1 MELLPLTSGII
12 AQRNDKAYHSQR
24 QDAAAGAQ
32 TAEPLGRYG
41 CAASAKPRPSKISTK
56 NLMPEQKVPINL
68 ITGQVFMN
76 FRVPKL
82 GFFSK

>member
-1 MELLPLTSGII
+1 MRLLAFLKSTFLNAGSGG
-12 AQRNDKAYHSQR
+12 RGGGGGGDK
-24 QDAAAGAQ
+24 
-32 TAEPLGRYG
+32 GRYG
-41 CAASAKPRPSKISTK
+41 CAASAKPRPGK
-56 NLMPEQKVPINL
+56 KVPKNL